1 MGKLSGTDVGDAG
14 SGMVGELNTSIMEMS
29 ASGRHIMSLSALS
42 SAAYGESGK
51 HVMSLSWLTSGV
63 VSPPS
68 CLLGDGAG
76 EEKSSGLKSRFS
88 RFDTGVEGYSGGV
101 ASLSAESWDGDG
113 DVLRW
118 RRLRRTE
125 EDGETGGKGEG
136 DRGKS

>member
-1 MGKLSGTDVGDAG
+1 MGELSGTDVGDAG

-29 ASGRHIMSLSALS
+29 ASGRHIMSLSALG

-51 HVMSLSWLTSGV
+51 RVLSLSWLNSGE
-63 VSPPS
+63 VSPSS

-88 RFDTGVEGYSGGV
+88 GGV

-118 RRLRRTE
+118 HRSRRTE